1 MNNQKNMNNQNEKQ
15 IQLVNGQIIGI
26 ILFILTLIV
35 SVIIAY
41 NEKLIRENKSGLFSN
56 KDALNISLINRIV
69 VVILG
74 IYFVYDAYER
84 QKVSNS
90 YDDPNS
96 NLQILASWLALIA
109 SAIIVYI
116 IVNNYKNINFDVS
129 EIEEPTL

>member
-1 MNNQKNMNNQNEKQ
+1 MSNNEKQ
-15 IQLVNGQIIGI
+15 IELVNGQIIGI
-26 ILFILTLIV
+26 FLFILTLIV
-35 SVIIAY
+35 SIIVAY

-56 KDALNISLINRIV
+56 KDALNISLINRII

-84 QKVSNS
+84 RRVSNS
-90 YDDPNS
+90 YDDPSS

-116 IVNNYKNINFDVS
+116 IVVNYQNSNFDVS

>member
-1 MNNQKNMNNQNEKQ
+1 MSNQNEKQ
-15 IQLVNGQIIGI
+15 IELVNGQIIGI

-41 NEKLIRENKSGLFSN
+41 NEKLLRENKSGLFSN

-84 QKVSNS
+84 RKVSNS

-116 IVNNYKNINFDVS
+116 IVNNYKNVNFDVS

>member
-1 MNNQKNMNNQNEKQ
+1 MSNQNEKQ
-15 IQLVNGQIIGI
+15 IELVNGQIIGI

-84 QKVSNS
+84 RKVSNS

-116 IVNNYKNINFDVS
+116 IVNNYNNVNFDVS

>member
-1 MNNQKNMNNQNEKQ
+1 MSNNEKQ
-15 IQLVNGQIIGI
+15 IELVNGQIIGI
-26 ILFILTLIV
+26 FLFILTLIV
-35 SVIIAY
+35 SIIVAY

-84 QKVSNS
+84 RKISNS

-116 IVNNYKNINFDVS
+116 IVVNYQNSNFDVS

>member
-1 MNNQKNMNNQNEKQ
+1 MSNNEKQ
-15 IQLVNGQIIGI
+15 IELVNGQIIGI
-26 ILFILTLIV
+26 FLFILTLIV
-35 SVIIAY
+35 SIIVAY

-84 QKVSNS
+84 RKVSNS

-116 IVNNYKNINFDVS
+116 IVVNYQNSNFDVS

>member
-1 MNNQKNMNNQNEKQ
+1 MSNQNEKQ
-15 IQLVNGQIIGI
+15 IELVNGQIIGI

-41 NEKLIRENKSGLFSN
+41 NEKLLRENKSGLFSN

-84 QKVSNS
+84 RKVSNS

-116 IVNNYKNINFDVS
+116 IVNNYNNVNFDVS

>member
-1 MNNQKNMNNQNEKQ
+1 MSNQNEKQ
-15 IQLVNGQIIGI
+15 IELVNGQIIGI

-41 NEKLIRENKSGLFSN
+41 NEKLLRENKSGLFSN

-84 QKVSNS
+84 RKVSNS
-90 YDDPNS
+90 YGDPNS

-116 IVNNYKNINFDVS
+116 IVNNYNNVNFDVS

>member
-1 MNNQKNMNNQNEKQ
+1 MSNQNEKQ
-15 IQLVNGQIIGI
+15 IELVNGQIIGI

-41 NEKLIRENKSGLFSN
+41 NEKLLRENKSGLFSN

-84 QKVSNS
+84 RRVSNS

-116 IVNNYKNINFDVS
+116 IVNNYKNVNFDVS

>member
-1 MNNQKNMNNQNEKQ
+1 MSNNEKQ
-15 IQLVNGQIIGI
+15 IELVNGQIIGI
-26 ILFILTLIV
+26 FLFILTLIV
-35 SVIIAY
+35 SIIVAY

-56 KDALNISLINRIV
+56 KDALNISLINRII

-84 QKVSNS
+84 RKVSNS

-116 IVNNYKNINFDVS
+116 IVVNYQNSNFDVS

>member
-1 MNNQKNMNNQNEKQ
+1 MSNQNEKQ
-15 IQLVNGQIIGI
+15 IELVNGQIIGI

-84 QKVSNS
+84 RKVSNS

-116 IVNNYKNINFDVS
+116 IVNNYKNVNFDVS

>member
-1 MNNQKNMNNQNEKQ
+1 MSNQNEKQ
-15 IQLVNGQIIGI
+15 IELVNGQIIGI

-41 NEKLIRENKSGLFSN
+41 NEKLLRENKSGLFSN

-74 IYFVYDAYER
+74 IYFVHDAYER
-84 QKVSNS
+84 RRVSNS

-116 IVNNYKNINFDVS
+116 IVNNYKNVNFDVS

>member
-1 MNNQKNMNNQNEKQ
+1 MSNNEKQ
-15 IQLVNGQIIGI
+15 IELVNGQIIGI
-26 ILFILTLIV
+26 FLFILTLIV
-35 SVIIAY
+35 SIIVAY

-56 KDALNISLINRIV
+56 KDALNISLINRLV
-69 VVILG
+69 VVLLG

-84 QKVSNS
+84 RNVSNS
-90 YDDPNS
+90 YDDPSS

-116 IVNNYKNINFDVS
+116 IVVNYQNSNFDVS